1 MSELV
6 LLLRADADIQTA
18 FERYEEWQEGRGV
31 VFLRHLDAAFELL
44 RGHPETA
51 PVFKNGH
58 RRLLVAGFPFGI
70 FYSLEGNRIVVAG
83 VSDLRQD
90 PEAILRRLGLH

>member
-1 MSELV
+1 MSELI
-6 LLLRADADIQTA
+6 LLLRADADIQVA

-44 RGHPETA
+44 RAHPEIA
-51 PVFKNGH
+51 PVFKHGH

-70 FYSLEGNRIVVAG
+70 FYSIEGNRIVVAG

-90 PEAILRRLGLH
+90 PEAILRRLGLD

>member
-18 FERYEEWQEGRGV
+18 FERCEEWQEGRGV

-44 RGHPETA
+44 RAHPEIA
-51 PVFKNGH
+51 PVFKHGQ
-58 RRLLVAGFPFGI
+58 RRLLVAGFPFGD
-70 FYSLEGNRIVVAG
+70 FYSIEGHRIVIARVA
-83 VSDLRQD
+83 DLRQD
-90 PEAILRRLGLH
+90 PAAILRRLGLD